1 MDLLQDDHEYVLCSM
16 INSVYIINKA
26 GGLIYDEDF
35 SLNKYIEEHTWQE
48 HPIPLVFT
56 ADTGRVLVKFG
67 EVCNLNCFPTIILLS
82 FLLRAGGQAGMISL
96 CSLKNQRHY

>member
-1 MDLLQDDHEYVLCSM
+1 M
-16 INSVYIINKA
+16 IYSVYIINKA

-35 SLNKYIEEHTWQE
+35 SWNKHTEEHTWQQ

-67 EVCNLNCFPTIILLS
+67 EVICHSKQIF
-82 FLLRAGGQAGMISL
+82 MIF
-96 CSLKNQRHY
+96 

>member
-1 MDLLQDDHEYVLCSM
+1 M
-16 INSVYIINKA
+16 IYSVYIINKA

-35 SLNKYIEEHTWQE
+35 SWNKNTEEHTWQQ

-67 EVCNLNCFPTIILLS
+67 EVRLAHVIAFKWFAGSQFLS
-82 FLLRAGGQAGMISL
+82 SSYCYEIVWA
-96 CSLKNQRHY
+96 HT

>member
-1 MDLLQDDHEYVLCSM
+1 M
-16 INSVYIINKA
+16 IYSVYIINKA

-35 SLNKYIEEHTWQE
+35 SWNKHTEEHTWQQ

-67 EVCNLNCFPTIILLS
+67 EVRKSFKLNYLKVNFP
-82 FLLRAGGQAGMISL
+82 FQM
-96 CSLKNQRHY
+96 